1 MRSLKLQASLTLVAL
16 LFLQGCGQTNYDAC
30 PPYPIAGSAVADELE
45 ANCADCEATWEWLGR
60 VAKLKEQLDLCR
72 KDR

>member
-1 MRSLKLQASLTLVAL
+1 MHSSKLRVSLTLAAL
-16 LFLQGCGQTNYDAC
+16 LFLQGCEQESYDAC
-30 PPYPIAGSAVADELE
+30 PSYPIAGNAVADELE